1 MRNLLLS
8 FGRPQGERAINIFQ
22 ILGVPSNSR
31 KNATYPSNE
40 RRLERILCHSGRYA
54 RMTNNKNSHSAINQ
68 PGGIRS
74 PREKPLTNAPW
85 KAHHWWWSVGKL
97 RVLFITTGWGD
108 ESAKWGERRH
118 NGMVAKFFLLA
129 RREKP
134 LSHNRI
140 KNASRSRSH
149 RNLQKTTLYRFSA
162 SGSASSRECRVNSS
176 FLCKCCHLVDTI
188 KSHWKMLIFGKQMGF
203 LSFFT

>member
-1 MRNLLLS
+1 MHAWPTTKTRIPQSINPVEFGHHARNLWLTL
-8 FGRPQGERAINIFQ
+8 
-22 ILGVPSNSR
+22 
-31 KNATYPSNE
+31 
-40 RRLERILCHSGRYA
+40 
-54 RMTNNKNSHSAINQ
+54 
-68 PGGIRS
+68 
-74 PREKPLTNAPW
+74 REKLTTDDDQWENYAYCSSQPVEVT
-85 KAHHWWWSVGKL
+85 SQQSG
-97 RVLFITTGWGD
+97 GG
-108 ESAKWGERRH
+108 RRH

-140 KNASRSRSH
+140 KNASKSRSH

-188 KSHWKMLIFGKQMGF
+188 KSLWKMGF